1 LSVCFRFI
9 RFPDDRYDRI
19 WQRYEQVP
27 AWTEVPN
34 AINGVVKN
42 SPNDT
47 YGAPSAVMRSVST
60 PVNSS
65 RMDLYWDVDSS
76 MDADFSTKYFVVLY
90 FAEVETLQQNEF
102 RQFDVLLDSITLAKG
117 FRPEPMLTTVLTGT
131 VQGSGNHVISLVAAL
146 NSKQPLIS
154 AMEIFLVRSQNE
166 SATDS
171 GDGTY
176 WNFLF
181 ILVYPHHN

>member
-1 LSVCFRFI
+1 M
-9 RFPDDRYDRI
+9 
-19 WQRYEQVP
+19 
-27 AWTEVPN
+27 PN

-171 GDGTY
+171 RDGTY